1 MTVQLPSRSI
11 GPSTAT
17 ERAARREAAGDPE
30 RLEVPASLGAKL
42 GGGPIGS
49 ARALREVLTHN
60 EVAVPRG
67 ASDAEVAR
75 LAEQQRWPQEHQAT
89 VQKLTARLQEPAS
102 DPATAA
108 DPSRAAV
115 AQRAHIA
122 SGQFRAHS
130 LHRQFEQSGAVGAG
144 NAAAGET
151 RSVGTPPASAAP
163 MSMAAAPGETALADE
178 VSTNASDPEGAR
190 NNLEMARTL
199 WREDPSDPGN
209 IERLEKAI
217 ADATMAGKPAER
229 DTHADNMAE
238 LARQMRQDAAE
249 AKDKAERGEIPQEEA
264 DRLRDA
270 AEEATVQ
277 AYEAKMGIE
286 HDSPADQRTPDETG
300 GDRGGDAGGDGRGGE
315 VAGEGGEGGEAGREV
330 GEVGREV
337 GEVGG
342 DFELE
347 FAAELG
353 GGGLGGGPAG
363 GGGAGGGMFQNML
376 E

>member
-1 MTVQLPSRSI
+1 
-11 GPSTAT
+11 
-17 ERAARREAAGDPE
+17 
-30 RLEVPASLGAKL
+30 
-42 GGGPIGS
+42 
-49 ARALREVLTHN
+49 VLTLN

-89 VQKLTARLQEPAS
+89 VQKLTARMQEPAGG
-102 DPATAA
+102 PATAA

-115 AQRAHIA
+115 AQRAHLA
-122 SGQFRAHS
+122 SGQFMAHS
-130 LHRQFEQSGAVGAG
+130 LHRQFEQSSAAGAG
-144 NAAAGET
+144 GGAAAGDA
-151 RSVGTPPASAAP
+151 RSVGMPPASAAP
-163 MSMAAAPGETALADE
+163 MSMAAAPGETAPAE
-178 VSTNASDPEGAR
+178 EASTNASDPEGAR

-199 WREDPSDPGN
+199 WREDPSDPAN
-209 IERLEKAI
+209 IERLEKAL
-217 ADATMAGKPAER
+217 ADATLAGKPAER

-249 AKDKAERGEIPQEEA
+249 AKDQAERGEIPQEEA

-286 HDSPADQRTPDETG
+286 HDSPADQRTPDDTRA
-300 GDRGGDAGGDGRGGE
+300 DRGGDGGGDGRGE
-315 VAGEGGEGGEAGREV
+315 VGEGGEGIEGGEGAEGGREGAEGGREV
-330 GEVGREV
+330 GEI
-337 GEVGG
+337 GG

-353 GGGLGGGPAG
+353 GGGLGGGGGPA
-363 GGGAGGGMFQNML
+363 GGGAGGGMFPNML